1 MNKMAVTFVTGN
13 KNKLAEVQA
22 ILADVLPNLK
32 SQALD
37 CKCSNYPFIHFLFWF
52 LLVPEYQG
60 EPEEIAKE
68 KVKLAAQQINGPVLT
83 EDTSLCYNALH
94 GLPGPYIKW
103 FLEKLGHDG
112 LNKLLA
118 GYTDKTAYAQCIF
131 AFCAGPTSEPIVFDG
146 RCPGRIVPARGPNT
160 FGWDPIFQ
168 PDNAQGTPG
177 TQTFAE
183 MDKKEKNQI
192 SHRSRSLQLVKDY
205 FAKHPQYRT

>member
-1 MNKMAVTFVTGN
+1 MQRMAVTFVTGN

-22 ILADVLPNLK
+22 ILGDVLPNLK

-37 CKCSNYPFIHFLFWF
+37 RKFQLNIISNKYFVF
-52 LLVPEYQG
+52 LVPEYQG

-68 KVKLAAQQINGPVLT
+68 KVKLAAQRVNGPVLT
-83 EDTSLCYNALH
+83 EDTSLCFNALK

-103 FLEKLGHDG
+103 FLDKLGHDG

-118 GYTDKTAYAQCIF
+118 GYEDKSAYAQCIF

-146 RCPGRIVPARGPNT
+146 RCPGRIVQARGPNT

-168 PDNAQGTPG
+168 PDNAQGQEG
-177 TQTFAE
+177 KETFAE

-192 SHRSRSLQLVKDY
+192 SHRSRSLQLVKEY
-205 FAKHPQYRT
+205 FAKNPEYRS